1 MLYAIGLV
9 SMRLACAG
17 NALFDIISFVDTDF
31 TSSVGVHGGSTLHVR
46 PEELAPILAALR
58 NSSGGAG
65 GGAANTARVFASL
78 GFDAAFAGSIGK
90 DETGKKYRA
99 EMISSGV
106 KGYLQENEQ
115 VTGIF
120 CAMIAPD
127 GERTVVVS
135 PGAAPLLRASAI
147 PGSFY
152 SRNSTLYLDGFLAA
166 SEDTV
171 LELVRKAEASGMKIA
186 LDVGGARLAASK
198 RDFFN
203 GLIRKSCAWT
213 FMNEDEFMALA
224 ESGVDEALS
233 RFSSGM
239 QGQIIVK
246 RAEFG
251 AVCVSN
257 GVIIESAVR
266 PIQAQDTTGAG
277 DAFAAGFLS
286 AALSGESL
294 PRCLRLGNRVAE
306 YSIQKGLAHT
316 GTTEYRRA
324 AQAVI

>member
-1 MLYAIGLV
+1 
-9 SMRLACAG
+9 MRLACAG

-31 TSSVGVHGGSTLHVR
+31 ASSIGVHGGSTLHVG
-46 PEELAPILAALR
+46 PEELAPIIAALR
-58 NSSGGAG
+58 NTSSGAG

-90 DETGKKYRA
+90 DETGKRYRS

-106 KGYLQENEQ
+106 KGYLQEQELA
-115 VTGIF
+115 TGIF

-152 SRNSTLYLDGFLAA
+152 ARNSTLYLDGFLAA
-166 SEDTV
+166 TEDTV
-171 LELVRKAEASGMKIA
+171 LEIVRKAEACGMGIA

-203 GLIRKSCAWT
+203 TLIRKSCAWT

-224 ESGVDEALS
+224 ESGVDEALM
-233 RFSSGM
+233 RYSSDVPGAVV
-239 QGQIIVK
+239 VK
-246 RAEFG
+246 RAETG
-251 AVCVSN
+251 AVSVSD
-257 GVIIESAVR
+257 GSILESHVR
-266 PIQAQDTTGAG
+266 PIQATDTTGAG
-277 DAFAAGFLS
+277 DAFAAGFLA
-286 AALSGESL
+286 AALSGAQL
-294 PRCLRLGNRVAE
+294 ARCLRLGNRIAE
-306 YSIQKGLAHT
+306 HAIQVPGMSIDSVRLRH
-316 GTTEYRRA
+316 A
-324 AQAVI
+324 AAGIL